1 MRRPTNSSR
10 KAITWGRTGQVGFG
24 LAEPR
29 HDGLG
34 PFVADPD
41 GTLESVPHR
50 LPFSPDGAEA
60 DEGVD
65 PIRMTGGEL
74 VANRR
79 TIRVSE
85 ERKPVDAEV
94 IRNRYDIR
102 HVGVDAM
109 VLDPP
114 RPAARAVSA
123 VVHEHQAF
131 AAEPSRVPGHA
142 PHPQIPTGPRVEK
155 ERRPGALDLVVDGGV
170 TVADGSHRVVPP
182 ETFGLMCV

>member
-10 KAITWGRTGQVGFG
+10 KAITWGSTGQVGFG

-65 PIRMTGGEL
+65 PIRMTGGEP

-109 VLDPP
+109 P
-114 RPAARAVSA
+114 RS
-123 VVHEHQAF
+123 
-131 AAEPSRVPGHA
+131 
-142 PHPQIPTGPRVEK
+142 PRVYPAMRHIPRSPPAPVWRK
-155 ERRPGALDLVVDGGV
+155 S
-170 TVADGSHRVVPP
+170 ADPAPS
-182 ETFGLMCV
+182 TS